1 MNTMA
6 NEKSKAEQYRDERK
20 ARIAKSAKKNAHS
33 MEARNTA
40 KKVVNKVISIVLC
53 AVIVLGVVAFSL
65 NYYGALQRVI
75 KIGGVGSDQSVTIA
89 EYEYYYM
96 RAYNQVRYQ
105 AQYYQYYYQT
115 SNGYDLT
122 LSPEE
127 QTQTTQDSDGNEITW
142 AEKLHDDTIDIIQL
156 HKAYYNEALKMGL
169 KLTKAD
175 EAFIDKQIE
184 DLRDEAE
191 SAGSSSSSSD
201 SESKVTY
208 SLNAYLRKVYGG
220 SINERFLR
228 KQLKVQ
234 VLAQKYL
241 TERTNEIA
249 DGYEQS
255 VIDAA
260 YKEDTATYDFVTFR
274 AYTFQTTELTQE
286 DDESDEDFTARQEKA
301 DAEVKQNAND
311 FYNAVTNDATF
322 AAKATELN
330 KDTEDYNV
338 DEETKYTMLK
348 SSIQS
353 SFSEDAATWL
363 FDSSTKEG
371 SKKLFSDE
379 DNGKYIVVL
388 ALAKPHQEQTVTAR
402 HILFLTTDESSGS
415 ELSEEEIAEKKKQAE
430 DVLKEF
436 NEGDKSEDSF
446 AALANEYNEDSGSS
460 STGGLYEHIY
470 PGQMVTEFNDWV
482 FDTNRKAG
490 DVEIV
495 KTDYGYHII
504 YFVAQDG
511 KDYYDSTIRS
521 SKASED
527 IETETK
533 ELQEGD
539 NYIVGIGPRRTEYA
553 EKRVLKK
560 IKYLVELSNSNSSSS
575 SYSAS

>member
-1 MNTMA
+1 MA

-115 SNGYDLT
+115 SNGYDLSLT
-122 LSPEE
+122 PEE
-127 QTQTTQDSDGNEITW
+127 QTQTTKDADGKEITW
-142 AEKLHDDTIDIIQL
+142 AEKLHEDTLEIIQL

-184 DLRDEAE
+184 DLRDEAK
-191 SAGSSSSSSD
+191 SAGSNSSSSN
-201 SESKVTY
+201 SENKVTY

-228 KQLKVQ
+228 KQLKIQ

-249 DGYEQS
+249 KDYDQKD
-255 VIDAA
+255 IDAE
-260 YKEDTATYDFVTFR
+260 YKKDTTAYDFVTFR
-274 AYTFQTTELTQE
+274 AYTFKTTELTKE
-286 DDESDEDFTARQEKA
+286 DNETDDALKARQAKA
-301 DAEVKQNAND
+301 NAEVKKNAND

-322 AAKATELN
+322 TAKAKELN
-330 KDTEDYNV
+330 KDTADYNV
-338 DEETKYTMLK
+338 DKETKYSMLK
-348 SSIQS
+348 STAQS
-353 SFSEDAATWL
+353 TFSEDAAKWL
-363 FDSSTKEG
+363 FDSSTKVG

-379 DNGKYIVVL
+379 ENGKYIVVL
-388 ALAKPHQEQTVTAR
+388 ALSKPHQEQTVTAR
-402 HILFLTTDESSGS
+402 HILFQTKDQSSGND
-415 ELSEEEIAEKKKQAE
+415 LSEEEIAKKKTQAE
-430 DVLKEF
+430 DVLKKF
-436 NEGDKSEDSF
+436 NEGDKTEDSF
-446 AALANEYNEDSGSS
+446 AALANEYNEDTGSS
-460 STGGLYEHIY
+460 SNGGLYEHIY

-482 FDTNRKAG
+482 FDANRKAG
-490 DVEIV
+490 DVELV
-495 KTDYGYHII
+495 ETDYGYHII
-504 YFVAQDG
+504 YFVAKDG
-511 KDYYDSTIRS
+511 KDYYDSAIRS
-521 SKASED
+521 SKANED

-533 ELQEGD
+533 ALQEGKD
-539 NYIVGIGPRRTEYA
+539 YVVGLGPRRMNYA

-560 IKYLVELSNSNSSSS
+560 IKYLVELSNANSSSS
-575 SYSAS
+575 AS

>member
-1 MNTMA
+1 MA

-115 SNGYDLT
+115 SNGYDLSLT
-122 LSPEE
+122 PEE
-127 QTQTTQDSDGNEITW
+127 QTQTTKDADGNEITW
-142 AEKLHDDTIDIIQL
+142 TEKLHEDTLEIIQL

-184 DLRDEAE
+184 DLRDEAK
-191 SAGSSSSSSD
+191 SAGSNSSSSD
-201 SESKVTY
+201 SENKVTY

-228 KQLKVQ
+228 KQLKIQ

-249 DGYEQS
+249 KGYDQKD
-255 VIDAA
+255 IDAE
-260 YKEDTATYDFVTFR
+260 YKKDTTAYDFVTFR
-274 AYTFQTTELTQE
+274 AYTFKTTELTKE
-286 DDESDEDFTARQEKA
+286 DNETDDALKARQAKA
-301 DAEVKQNAND
+301 NAEVKKNAND

-322 AAKATELN
+322 AAKAKELN
-330 KDTEDYNV
+330 KDTADYNV
-338 DEETKYTMLK
+338 DEETKYSMLK
-348 SSIQS
+348 STAQS
-353 SFSEDAATWL
+353 TFSEDAAKWL
-363 FDSSTKEG
+363 FDSSTKVG

-379 DNGKYIVVL
+379 ENGKYIVVL
-388 ALAKPHQEQTVTAR
+388 ALSKPHQEQTVTAR
-402 HILFLTTDESSGS
+402 HILFQTKDQSSGNA
-415 ELSEEEIAEKKKQAE
+415 LSEEEIAKKKTQAE
-430 DVLKEF
+430 DVLKKF
-436 NEGDKSEDSF
+436 NEGDKTEDSF
-446 AALANEYNEDSGSS
+446 AALANEYNEDTGSS
-460 STGGLYEHIY
+460 SNGGLYEHIY

-482 FDTNRKAG
+482 FDANRKAG
-490 DVEIV
+490 DVELV
-495 KTDYGYHII
+495 ETDYGYHII
-504 YFVAQDG
+504 YFVAKDG

-521 SKASED
+521 SKANED

-533 ELQEGD
+533 ALQEGKD
-539 NYIVGIGPRRTEYA
+539 YVVGLGPRRMNYA

-560 IKYLVELSNSNSSSS
+560 IKYLVELSNANSSSS
-575 SYSAS
+575 AS

>member
-1 MNTMA
+1 MA

-40 KKVVNKVISIVLC
+40 KKVANKVISIVLC

-75 KIGGVGSDQSVTIA
+75 KIGGVGSDQSVSIA

-115 SNGYDLT
+115 SNGYDLSLT
-122 LSPEE
+122 PEE
-127 QTQTTQDSDGNEITW
+127 QTQTTKDADGNEITW
-142 AEKLHDDTIDIIQL
+142 AEKLHEDTLEIIQL

-184 DLRDEAE
+184 DLRDEAK
-191 SAGSSSSSSD
+191 SAGSNSSSSN
-201 SESKVTY
+201 SENKVTY

-228 KQLKVQ
+228 KQLKIQ

-249 DGYEQS
+249 KDYDQKD
-255 VIDAA
+255 IDAE
-260 YKEDTATYDFVTFR
+260 YKKDTTAYDFVTFR
-274 AYTFQTTELTQE
+274 AYTFKTTELTKE
-286 DDESDEDFTARQEKA
+286 DNETDDALKDRQAKA
-301 DAEVKQNAND
+301 NAEVKKNAND

-322 AAKATELN
+322 TAKAKELN
-330 KDTEDYNV
+330 KDTADYNV
-338 DEETKYTMLK
+338 DKETKYSMLK
-348 SSIQS
+348 STAQS
-353 SFSEDAATWL
+353 TFSEDAAKWL
-363 FDSSTKEG
+363 FDSSTKVG

-379 DNGKYIVVL
+379 ENGKYIVVL
-388 ALAKPHQEQTVTAR
+388 ALSKPHQEQTVTAR
-402 HILFLTTDESSGS
+402 HILFQTKDQSSGKD
-415 ELSEEEIAEKKKQAE
+415 LSEEEIAKKKTQAE
-430 DVLKEF
+430 DVLKKF
-436 NEGDKSEDSF
+436 NEGDKTEDSF
-446 AALANEYNEDSGSS
+446 AALANEYNEDTGSS
-460 STGGLYEHIY
+460 SNGGLYEHIY

-482 FDTNRKAG
+482 FDANRKAG
-490 DVEIV
+490 DVELV
-495 KTDYGYHII
+495 ETDYGYHII
-504 YFVAQDG
+504 YFVAKDG
-511 KDYYDSTIRS
+511 KDYYDSAIRS
-521 SKASED
+521 SKANKD

-533 ELQEGD
+533 ALQEGKD
-539 NYIVGIGPRRTEYA
+539 YVVGLGPRRMNYA

-560 IKYLVELSNSNSSSS
+560 IKYLVELSNANSSSS
-575 SYSAS
+575 AR

>member
-115 SNGYDLT
+115 SNGYDLSLT
-122 LSPEE
+122 PEE
-127 QTQTTQDSDGNEITW
+127 QTQTTKDADGNEITW
-142 AEKLHDDTIDIIQL
+142 TEKLHEDTLEIIQL

-184 DLRDEAE
+184 DLRDEAK
-191 SAGSSSSSSD
+191 SAGSNSSSSN
-201 SESKVTY
+201 SENKVTY

-228 KQLKVQ
+228 KQLKIQ

-241 TERTNEIA
+241 TERTNEVA
-249 DGYEQS
+249 KGYDQKD
-255 VIDAA
+255 IDAE
-260 YKEDTATYDFVTFR
+260 YKKDTTAYDFVTFR
-274 AYTFQTTELTQE
+274 AYTFKTTELTKE
-286 DDESDEDFTARQEKA
+286 DNETDDALKARQAKA
-301 DAEVKQNAND
+301 NAEVKKNAND

-322 AAKATELN
+322 TAKAKELN
-330 KDTEDYNV
+330 KDTADYNV
-338 DEETKYTMLK
+338 DKETKYSMLK
-348 SSIQS
+348 STAQS
-353 SFSEDAATWL
+353 TFSEDAAKWL
-363 FDSSTKEG
+363 FDSSTKVG

-379 DNGKYIVVL
+379 ENGKYIVVL
-388 ALAKPHQEQTVTAR
+388 ALSKPHQEQTVTAR
-402 HILFLTTDESSGS
+402 HILFQTKDQSSGKD
-415 ELSEEEIAEKKKQAE
+415 LSEEEIAKKKTQAE
-430 DVLKEF
+430 DVLKKF
-436 NEGDKSEDSF
+436 NEGDKTEDSF
-446 AALANEYNEDSGSS
+446 AALANEYNEDTGSS
-460 STGGLYEHIY
+460 SNGGLYEHIY

-482 FDTNRKAG
+482 FDANRKAG
-490 DVEIV
+490 DVELV
-495 KTDYGYHII
+495 ETDYGYHII
-504 YFVAQDG
+504 YFVAKDG

-521 SKASED
+521 SKANED

-533 ELQEGD
+533 ALQEGKD
-539 NYIVGIGPRRTEYA
+539 YVVGLGPRRMNYA

-560 IKYLVELSNSNSSSS
+560 IKYLVELSNANSSSS
-575 SYSAS
+575 AS

>member
-115 SNGYDLT
+115 SNGYDLSLT
-122 LSPEE
+122 PEE
-127 QTQTTQDSDGNEITW
+127 QTQTTKDADGNEITW
-142 AEKLHDDTIDIIQL
+142 AEKLHEDTLEIIQL

-184 DLRDEAE
+184 DLRDEAK
-191 SAGSSSSSSD
+191 SAGSNSSSSN
-201 SESKVTY
+201 SENKVTY

-228 KQLKVQ
+228 KQLKIQ

-249 DGYEQS
+249 KDYDQKD
-255 VIDAA
+255 IDAE
-260 YKEDTATYDFVTFR
+260 YKKDTTAYDFATFR
-274 AYTFQTTELTQE
+274 AYTFKTTELTKE
-286 DDESDEDFTARQEKA
+286 DKETDDALKARQAKA
-301 DAEVKQNAND
+301 NAEVKKNAND

-322 AAKATELN
+322 TAKAKELN
-330 KDTEDYNV
+330 KDTADYNV
-338 DEETKYTMLK
+338 DKETKYSMLK
-348 SSIQS
+348 STAQS
-353 SFSEDAATWL
+353 TFSEDAAKWL
-363 FDSSTKEG
+363 FDSSTKVG

-379 DNGKYIVVL
+379 ENGKYIVVF
-388 ALAKPHQEQTVTAR
+388 ALSKPHQEQTVTAR
-402 HILFLTTDESSGS
+402 HILFQTKDQSSGKD
-415 ELSEEEIAEKKKQAE
+415 LSEEEIAKKKTQAE
-430 DVLKEF
+430 DVLKKF
-436 NEGDKSEDSF
+436 NEGDKTEDSF
-446 AALANEYNEDSGSS
+446 AALANEYNEDTGSS
-460 STGGLYEHIY
+460 SNGGLYEHIY

-482 FDTNRKAG
+482 FDANRKAG
-490 DVEIV
+490 DVELV
-495 KTDYGYHII
+495 ETDYGYHII
-504 YFVAQDG
+504 YFVAKDG
-511 KDYYDSTIRS
+511 KDYYDSAIRS
-521 SKASED
+521 SKANED

-533 ELQEGD
+533 ALQEGKD
-539 NYIVGIGPRRTEYA
+539 YVVGLGPRRMNYA

-560 IKYLVELSNSNSSSS
+560 IKYLVELSNANSSSS
-575 SYSAS
+575 AS

>member
-1 MNTMA
+1 MA

-40 KKVVNKVISIVLC
+40 RKVVNKVISIVLC

-115 SNGYDLT
+115 SNGYDLSLT
-122 LSPEE
+122 PEE
-127 QTQTTQDSDGNEITW
+127 QTQTTKDADGNEITW
-142 AEKLHDDTIDIIQL
+142 TEKLHEDTLEIIQL

-184 DLRDEAE
+184 DLRDEAK
-191 SAGSSSSSSD
+191 SAGSNSSSSD
-201 SESKVTY
+201 SKNKVTY

-228 KQLKVQ
+228 KQLKIQ

-241 TERTNEIA
+241 TERANEIA
-249 DGYEQS
+249 KGYDQKD
-255 VIDAA
+255 IDAE
-260 YKEDTATYDFVTFR
+260 YKKDTTAYDFVTFR
-274 AYTFQTTELTQE
+274 AYTFKTTELTKE
-286 DDESDEDFTARQEKA
+286 DNETDDALKARQAKA
-301 DAEVKQNAND
+301 NAEVKKNAND

-322 AAKATELN
+322 AAKAKELN
-330 KDTEDYNV
+330 KDTADYNV
-338 DEETKYTMLK
+338 DEETKYSMLK
-348 SSIQS
+348 STAQS
-353 SFSEDAATWL
+353 TFSEDAAKWL
-363 FDSSTKEG
+363 FDSSTKVG

-379 DNGKYIVVL
+379 ENGKYIVVL
-388 ALAKPHQEQTVTAR
+388 ALSKPHQEQTVTAR
-402 HILFLTTDESSGS
+402 HILFQTKDQSSGNA
-415 ELSEEEIAEKKKQAE
+415 LSEEEIAKKKTQAE
-430 DVLKEF
+430 DVLKKF
-436 NEGDKSEDSF
+436 NEGDKTEDSF
-446 AALANEYNEDSGSS
+446 AALANEYNEDTGSS
-460 STGGLYEHIY
+460 SNGGLYEHIY

-482 FDTNRKAG
+482 FDANRKAG
-490 DVEIV
+490 DVELV
-495 KTDYGYHII
+495 ETDYGYHII
-504 YFVAQDG
+504 YFVAKDG

-521 SKASED
+521 SKANED

-533 ELQEGD
+533 ALQEGKD
-539 NYIVGIGPRRTEYA
+539 YVVGLGPRRMNYA

-560 IKYLVELSNSNSSSS
+560 IKYLVELSNANSSSS
-575 SYSAS
+575 AS

>member
-40 KKVVNKVISIVLC
+40 KKVANKVISIVLC

-75 KIGGVGSDQSVTIA
+75 KIGGVGSDQSVSIA

-115 SNGYDLT
+115 SNGYDLSLT
-122 LSPEE
+122 PEE
-127 QTQTTQDSDGNEITW
+127 QTQTTKDADGNEITW
-142 AEKLHDDTIDIIQL
+142 AEKLHEDTLEIIQL

-184 DLRDEAE
+184 DLRDEAK
-191 SAGSSSSSSD
+191 SAGSNSSSSN
-201 SESKVTY
+201 SENKVTY

-228 KQLKVQ
+228 KQLKIQ

-249 DGYEQS
+249 KDYDQKD
-255 VIDAA
+255 IDAE
-260 YKEDTATYDFVTFR
+260 YKKDTTAYDFATFR
-274 AYTFQTTELTQE
+274 AYTFKTTELTKE
-286 DDESDEDFTARQEKA
+286 DKETDDALKARQAKA
-301 DAEVKQNAND
+301 NAEVKKNAND

-322 AAKATELN
+322 TAKAKELN
-330 KDTEDYNV
+330 KDTADYNV
-338 DEETKYTMLK
+338 DKETKYSMLK
-348 SSIQS
+348 STAQS
-353 SFSEDAATWL
+353 TFSEDAAKWL
-363 FDSSTKEG
+363 FDSSTKVG

-379 DNGKYIVVL
+379 ENGKYIVVL
-388 ALAKPHQEQTVTAR
+388 ALSKPHQEQTVTAR
-402 HILFLTTDESSGS
+402 HILFQTKDQNSGND
-415 ELSEEEIAEKKKQAE
+415 LSEEEIAKKKTQAE
-430 DVLKEF
+430 DVLKKF
-436 NEGDKSEDSF
+436 NEGDKTEDSF
-446 AALANEYNEDSGSS
+446 AALANEYNEDTGSS
-460 STGGLYEHIY
+460 SNGGLYEHIY

-482 FDTNRKAG
+482 FDANRKAG
-490 DVEIV
+490 DVELV
-495 KTDYGYHII
+495 ETDYGYHII
-504 YFVAQDG
+504 YFVAKDG
-511 KDYYDSTIRS
+511 KDYYDSAIRS
-521 SKASED
+521 SKANED

-533 ELQEGD
+533 ALQEGKD
-539 NYIVGIGPRRTEYA
+539 YVVGLGPRRMNYA

-560 IKYLVELSNSNSSSS
+560 IKYLVELSNANSSSS
-575 SYSAS
+575 AR

>member
-1 MNTMA
+1 MA

-115 SNGYDLT
+115 SNGYDLSLT
-122 LSPEE
+122 PEE
-127 QTQTTQDSDGNEITW
+127 QTQTTKDADGNEITW
-142 AEKLHDDTIDIIQL
+142 AEKLHEDTLEIIQL

-184 DLRDEAE
+184 DLRDEAK
-191 SAGSSSSSSD
+191 SAGSNSSSSN
-201 SESKVTY
+201 SENKVTY

-228 KQLKVQ
+228 KQLKIQ

-249 DGYEQS
+249 KGYDQKD
-255 VIDAA
+255 IDAE
-260 YKEDTATYDFVTFR
+260 YKKDTTAYDFVTFR
-274 AYTFQTTELTQE
+274 AYTFKTTELTKE
-286 DDESDEDFTARQEKA
+286 ENETDDALKARQAKA
-301 DAEVKQNAND
+301 NAEVKKNAND

-322 AAKATELN
+322 TAKAKELN
-330 KDTEDYNV
+330 KDTADYNV
-338 DEETKYTMLK
+338 DKETKYSMLK
-348 SSIQS
+348 STAQS
-353 SFSEDAATWL
+353 TFSEDAAKWL
-363 FDSSTKEG
+363 FDSSTKVG

-379 DNGKYIVVL
+379 ENGKYIVVL
-388 ALAKPHQEQTVTAR
+388 ALSKPHQEQTVTAR
-402 HILFLTTDESSGS
+402 HILFQTKDQSSGND
-415 ELSEEEIAEKKKQAE
+415 LSEEEIAKKKTQAE
-430 DVLKEF
+430 DVLKKF
-436 NEGDKSEDSF
+436 NEGDKTEDSF
-446 AALANEYNEDSGSS
+446 AALANEYNEDTGSS
-460 STGGLYEHIY
+460 SNGGLYEHIY

-482 FDTNRKAG
+482 FDANRKAG
-490 DVEIV
+490 DVELV
-495 KTDYGYHII
+495 ETDYGYHII
-504 YFVAQDG
+504 YFVAKDG
-511 KDYYDSTIRS
+511 KDYYDSAIRS
-521 SKASED
+521 SKANED

-533 ELQEGD
+533 ALQEGKD
-539 NYIVGIGPRRTEYA
+539 YVVGLGPRRMNYA

-560 IKYLVELSNSNSSSS
+560 IKYLVELSNANSSSS
-575 SYSAS
+575 AS

>member
-75 KIGGVGSDQSVTIA
+75 KIGGVGSDQSVSIA

-115 SNGYDLT
+115 SNGYDLSLT
-122 LSPEE
+122 PEE
-127 QTQTTQDSDGNEITW
+127 QTQTTKDADGNEITW
-142 AEKLHDDTIDIIQL
+142 VEKLHEDTLEIIQL

-184 DLRDEAE
+184 DLRDEAK
-191 SAGSSSSSSD
+191 SAGSNSSSSD
-201 SESKVTY
+201 SENKVTY

-228 KQLKVQ
+228 KQLKIQ

-249 DGYEQS
+249 KDYDQKD
-255 VIDAA
+255 IDAE
-260 YKEDTATYDFVTFR
+260 YKKDTTAYDFVTFR
-274 AYTFQTTELTQE
+274 AYTFKTTELTKE
-286 DDESDEDFTARQEKA
+286 DNETDDALKARQAKA
-301 DAEVKQNAND
+301 NAEVKKNAND

-322 AAKATELN
+322 TAKAKELN
-330 KDTEDYNV
+330 KDTADYNV
-338 DEETKYTMLK
+338 DKETKYSMLK
-348 SSIQS
+348 STAQS
-353 SFSEDAATWL
+353 TFSEDAAKWL
-363 FDSSTKEG
+363 FDSSTKVG

-379 DNGKYIVVL
+379 ENGKYIVVL
-388 ALAKPHQEQTVTAR
+388 ALSKPHQEQTVTAR
-402 HILFLTTDESSGS
+402 HILFQTKDQNSGND
-415 ELSEEEIAEKKKQAE
+415 LSEEEIAKKKTQAE
-430 DVLKEF
+430 DVLKKF
-436 NEGDKSEDSF
+436 NEGDKTEDSF
-446 AALANEYNEDSGSS
+446 AALANEYNEDTGSS
-460 STGGLYEHIY
+460 SNGGLYEHIY

-482 FDTNRKAG
+482 FDANRKAG
-490 DVEIV
+490 DVELV
-495 KTDYGYHII
+495 ETDYGYHII
-504 YFVAQDG
+504 YFVAKDG
-511 KDYYDSTIRS
+511 KDYYDSAIRS
-521 SKASED
+521 SKANED

-533 ELQEGD
+533 ALQEGKD
-539 NYIVGIGPRRTEYA
+539 YVVGLGPRRMNYA

-560 IKYLVELSNSNSSSS
+560 IKYLVELSNANSSSS
-575 SYSAS
+575 AR

>member
-75 KIGGVGSDQSVTIA
+75 KIGGVGSDQSVSIA

-115 SNGYDLT
+115 SNGYDLSLT
-122 LSPEE
+122 PEE
-127 QTQTTQDSDGNEITW
+127 QTQTTKDADGNEITW
-142 AEKLHDDTIDIIQL
+142 AEKLHEDTLEIIQL

-184 DLRDEAE
+184 DLRDEAK
-191 SAGSSSSSSD
+191 SAGSNSSSSN
-201 SESKVTY
+201 SENKVTY

-228 KQLKVQ
+228 KQLKIQ

-249 DGYEQS
+249 KDYDQKD
-255 VIDAA
+255 IDAE
-260 YKEDTATYDFVTFR
+260 YKKDTTAYDFVTFR
-274 AYTFQTTELTQE
+274 AYTFKTTELTKE
-286 DDESDEDFTARQEKA
+286 DNETDDALKARQAKA
-301 DAEVKQNAND
+301 NAEVKKNAND

-322 AAKATELN
+322 TAKAKELN
-330 KDTEDYNV
+330 KDTADYNV
-338 DEETKYTMLK
+338 DKETKYSMLK
-348 SSIQS
+348 STAQS
-353 SFSEDAATWL
+353 TFSEDAAKWL
-363 FDSSTKEG
+363 FDSSTKVG

-379 DNGKYIVVL
+379 ENGKYIVVL
-388 ALAKPHQEQTVTAR
+388 ALSKPHQEQTVTAR
-402 HILFLTTDESSGS
+402 HILFQTKDQSSGKD
-415 ELSEEEIAEKKKQAE
+415 LSEEEIAKKKTQAE
-430 DVLKEF
+430 DVLKKF
-436 NEGDKSEDSF
+436 NEGDKTEDSF
-446 AALANEYNEDSGSS
+446 AALANEYNEDTGSS
-460 STGGLYEHIY
+460 SNGGLYEHIY

-482 FDTNRKAG
+482 FDANRKAG
-490 DVEIV
+490 DVELV
-495 KTDYGYHII
+495 ETDYGYHII
-504 YFVAQDG
+504 YFVAKDG
-511 KDYYDSTIRS
+511 KDYYDSAIRS
-521 SKASED
+521 SKANED

-533 ELQEGD
+533 ALQEGKD
-539 NYIVGIGPRRTEYA
+539 YVVGLGPRRMNYA

-560 IKYLVELSNSNSSSS
+560 IKYLVELSNANSSSS
-575 SYSAS
+575 AS

>member
-1 MNTMA
+1 MA

-75 KIGGVGSDQSVTIA
+75 KIGGVGSDQSVSIA

-115 SNGYDLT
+115 SNYDLSLT
-122 LSPEE
+122 PEE
-127 QTQTTQDSDGNEITW
+127 QTQTTKDADGNEITW
-142 AEKLHDDTIDIIQL
+142 VEKLHEDTLEIIQL

-184 DLRDEAE
+184 DLRDEAK
-191 SAGSSSSSSD
+191 SAGSNSSSSN
-201 SESKVTY
+201 SENKVTY

-228 KQLKVQ
+228 KQLKIQ

-249 DGYEQS
+249 KDYDQKE
-255 VIDAA
+255 IDAE
-260 YKEDTATYDFVTFR
+260 YKKDTTAYDFATFR
-274 AYTFQTTELTQE
+274 AYTFKTTELTKE
-286 DDESDEDFTARQEKA
+286 DNETDDALKARQAKA
-301 DAEVKQNAND
+301 NAEVKKNAND

-322 AAKATELN
+322 TAKAKELN
-330 KDTEDYNV
+330 KDTADYNV
-338 DEETKYTMLK
+338 DKETKYSMLK
-348 SSIQS
+348 STAQS
-353 SFSEDAATWL
+353 TFSEDAAKWL
-363 FDSSTKEG
+363 FDSSTKVG

-379 DNGKYIVVL
+379 ENGKYIVVL
-388 ALAKPHQEQTVTAR
+388 ALSKPHQEQTVTAR
-402 HILFLTTDESSGS
+402 HILFQTKDQNSGND
-415 ELSEEEIAEKKKQAE
+415 LSEEEIAKKKTQAE
-430 DVLKEF
+430 DVLKKF
-436 NEGDKSEDSF
+436 NEGDKTEDSF
-446 AALANEYNEDSGSS
+446 AALANEYNEDTGSS
-460 STGGLYEHIY
+460 SNGGLYEHIY

-482 FDTNRKAG
+482 FDANRKAG
-490 DVEIV
+490 DVELV
-495 KTDYGYHII
+495 ETDFGYHII
-504 YFVAQDG
+504 YFVAKDG
-511 KDYYDSTIRS
+511 KDYYDSAIRS
-521 SKASED
+521 SKANED

-533 ELQEGD
+533 ALQEGKD
-539 NYIVGIGPRRTEYA
+539 YVVGLGPRRMNYA

-560 IKYLVELSNSNSSSS
+560 IKYLVELSNANSSSS
-575 SYSAS
+575 AR

>member
-1 MNTMA
+1 MA

-40 KKVVNKVISIVLC
+40 KKVANKVISIVLC

-75 KIGGVGSDQSVTIA
+75 KIGGVGSDQSVSIA

-115 SNGYDLT
+115 SNGYDLSLT
-122 LSPEE
+122 PEE
-127 QTQTTQDSDGNEITW
+127 QTQTTKDADGNEITW
-142 AEKLHDDTIDIIQL
+142 AEKLHEDTLEIIQL

-184 DLRDEAE
+184 DLRDEAK
-191 SAGSSSSSSD
+191 SAGSNSSSSN
-201 SESKVTY
+201 SENKVTY

-228 KQLKVQ
+228 KQLKIQ

-249 DGYEQS
+249 KDYDQKD
-255 VIDAA
+255 IDAE
-260 YKEDTATYDFVTFR
+260 YKKDTTAYDFATFR
-274 AYTFQTTELTQE
+274 AYTFKTTELTKE
-286 DDESDEDFTARQEKA
+286 DNETDDALKARQAKA
-301 DAEVKQNAND
+301 NAEVKKNAND

-322 AAKATELN
+322 TAKAKELN
-330 KDTEDYNV
+330 KDTADYNV
-338 DEETKYTMLK
+338 DKETKYSMLK
-348 SSIQS
+348 STAQS
-353 SFSEDAATWL
+353 TFSEDAAKWL
-363 FDSSTKEG
+363 FDSSTKVG

-379 DNGKYIVVL
+379 ENGKYIVVL
-388 ALAKPHQEQTVTAR
+388 ALSKPHQEQTVTAR
-402 HILFLTTDESSGS
+402 HILFQTKDQSSGND
-415 ELSEEEIAEKKKQAE
+415 LSEEEIAKKKTQAE
-430 DVLKEF
+430 DVLKKF
-436 NEGDKSEDSF
+436 NEGDKTEDSF
-446 AALANEYNEDSGSS
+446 AALANEYNEDTGSS
-460 STGGLYEHIY
+460 SNGGLYEHIY

-482 FDTNRKAG
+482 FDANRKAG
-490 DVEIV
+490 DVELV
-495 KTDYGYHII
+495 ETDYGYHII
-504 YFVAQDG
+504 YFVAKDG
-511 KDYYDSTIRS
+511 KDYYDSAIRS
-521 SKASED
+521 SKANED

-533 ELQEGD
+533 ALQEGKD
-539 NYIVGIGPRRTEYA
+539 YVVGLGPRRMNYA

-560 IKYLVELSNSNSSSS
+560 IKYLVELSNANSSSS
-575 SYSAS
+575 AS

>member
-1 MNTMA
+1 MA

-115 SNGYDLT
+115 SNGYDLSLT
-122 LSPEE
+122 PEE
-127 QTQTTQDSDGNEITW
+127 QTQTTKDADGNEITW
-142 AEKLHDDTIDIIQL
+142 TEKLHEDTLEIIQL

-184 DLRDEAE
+184 DLRDEAK
-191 SAGSSSSSSD
+191 SAGSNSSSSD
-201 SESKVTY
+201 SKNKVTY

-228 KQLKVQ
+228 KQLKIQ

-249 DGYEQS
+249 KGYDQKD
-255 VIDAA
+255 IDAE
-260 YKEDTATYDFVTFR
+260 YKKDTAAYDFVTFR
-274 AYTFQTTELTQE
+274 AYTFKTTELTKE
-286 DDESDEDFTARQEKA
+286 DNETDDALKARQAKA
-301 DAEVKQNAND
+301 NAEVKKNAND

-322 AAKATELN
+322 AAKAKELN
-330 KDTEDYNV
+330 KDTADYNV
-338 DEETKYTMLK
+338 DEETKYSMLK
-348 SSIQS
+348 STAQS
-353 SFSEDAATWL
+353 TFSEDAAKWL
-363 FDSSTKEG
+363 FDSSTKVG

-379 DNGKYIVVL
+379 ENGKYIVVL
-388 ALAKPHQEQTVTAR
+388 ALSKPHQEQTVTAR
-402 HILFLTTDESSGS
+402 HILFQTKDQSSGNA
-415 ELSEEEIAEKKKQAE
+415 LSEEEIAKKKTQAE
-430 DVLKEF
+430 DVLKKF
-436 NEGDKSEDSF
+436 NEGDKTEDSF
-446 AALANEYNEDSGSS
+446 AALANEYNEDTGSS
-460 STGGLYEHIY
+460 SNGGLYEHIY

-482 FDTNRKAG
+482 FDANRKAG
-490 DVEIV
+490 DVELV
-495 KTDYGYHII
+495 ETDYGYHII
-504 YFVAQDG
+504 YFVAKDG

-521 SKASED
+521 SKANED

-533 ELQEGD
+533 ALQEGKD
-539 NYIVGIGPRRTEYA
+539 YVVGLGPRRMNYA

-560 IKYLVELSNSNSSSS
+560 IKYLVELSNANSSSS
-575 SYSAS
+575 AS

>member
-1 MNTMA
+1 MA

-115 SNGYDLT
+115 SNGYDLSLT
-122 LSPEE
+122 PEE
-127 QTQTTQDSDGNEITW
+127 QTQTTKDADGNEITW
-142 AEKLHDDTIDIIQL
+142 TEKLHEDTLEIIQL

-184 DLRDEAE
+184 DLRDEAK
-191 SAGSSSSSSD
+191 SAGSNSSSSN
-201 SESKVTY
+201 SENKVTY

-228 KQLKVQ
+228 KQLKIQ

-249 DGYEQS
+249 KGYDQKD
-255 VIDAA
+255 IDAE
-260 YKEDTATYDFVTFR
+260 YKKDTTAYDFVTFR
-274 AYTFQTTELTQE
+274 AYTFKTTELTKE
-286 DDESDEDFTARQEKA
+286 DNETDDALKARQAKA
-301 DAEVKQNAND
+301 NAEVKKNAND

-322 AAKATELN
+322 AAKAKELN
-330 KDTEDYNV
+330 KDTADYNV
-338 DEETKYTMLK
+338 DKETKYSMLK
-348 SSIQS
+348 STAQS
-353 SFSEDAATWL
+353 TFSEDAAKWL
-363 FDSSTKEG
+363 FDSSTKVG

-379 DNGKYIVVL
+379 ENGKYIVVL
-388 ALAKPHQEQTVTAR
+388 ALSKPHQEQTVTAR
-402 HILFLTTDESSGS
+402 HILFQTKDQNSGND
-415 ELSEEEIAEKKKQAE
+415 LSEEEIAKKKTQAE
-430 DVLKEF
+430 DVLKKF
-436 NEGDKSEDSF
+436 NEGDKTEDSF
-446 AALANEYNEDSGSS
+446 AALANEYNEDTGSS
-460 STGGLYEHIY
+460 SNGGLYEHIY

-482 FDTNRKAG
+482 FDANRKAG
-490 DVEIV
+490 DVELV
-495 KTDYGYHII
+495 ETDYGYHII
-504 YFVAQDG
+504 YFVAKDG
-511 KDYYDSTIRS
+511 KDYYDSAIRS
-521 SKASED
+521 SKANED

-533 ELQEGD
+533 ALQEGKD
-539 NYIVGIGPRRTEYA
+539 YVVGLGPRRMNYA

-560 IKYLVELSNSNSSSS
+560 IKYLVELSNANSSSS
-575 SYSAS
+575 AS

>member
-1 MNTMA
+1 MA

-75 KIGGVGSDQSVTIA
+75 KIGGVGSDQSVSIA

-115 SNGYDLT
+115 SNGYDLSLT
-122 LSPEE
+122 PEE
-127 QTQTTQDSDGNEITW
+127 QTQTTKDADGNEITW
-142 AEKLHDDTIDIIQL
+142 AEKLHEDTLEIIQL

-184 DLRDEAE
+184 DLRDEAK
-191 SAGSSSSSSD
+191 SAGSNSSSSN
-201 SESKVTY
+201 SENKVTY

-228 KQLKVQ
+228 KQLKIQ

-249 DGYEQS
+249 KDYDQKD
-255 VIDAA
+255 IDAE
-260 YKEDTATYDFVTFR
+260 YKKDTTAYDFVTFR
-274 AYTFQTTELTQE
+274 AYTFKTTELTKE
-286 DDESDEDFTARQEKA
+286 DNETDDALKARQAKA
-301 DAEVKQNAND
+301 NAEVKKNAND

-322 AAKATELN
+322 TAKAKELN
-330 KDTEDYNV
+330 KDTADYNV
-338 DEETKYTMLK
+338 DKETKYSMLK
-348 SSIQS
+348 STAQS
-353 SFSEDAATWL
+353 TFSEDAAKWL
-363 FDSSTKEG
+363 FDSSTKVG

-379 DNGKYIVVL
+379 ENGKYIVVL
-388 ALAKPHQEQTVTAR
+388 ALSKPHQEQTVTAR
-402 HILFLTTDESSGS
+402 HILFQTKDQSSGKD
-415 ELSEEEIAEKKKQAE
+415 LSEEEIAKKKTQAE
-430 DVLKEF
+430 DVLKKF
-436 NEGDKSEDSF
+436 NEGDKTEDSF
-446 AALANEYNEDSGSS
+446 AALANEYNEDTGSS
-460 STGGLYEHIY
+460 SNGGLYEHIY

-482 FDTNRKAG
+482 FDANRKAG
-490 DVEIV
+490 DVELV
-495 KTDYGYHII
+495 ETDYGYHII
-504 YFVAQDG
+504 YFVAKDG
-511 KDYYDSTIRS
+511 KDYYDSAIRS
-521 SKASED
+521 SKANED

-533 ELQEGD
+533 ALQEGKD
-539 NYIVGIGPRRTEYA
+539 YVVGLGPRRMNYA

-560 IKYLVELSNSNSSSS
+560 IKYLVELSNANSSSS
-575 SYSAS
+575 AS

>member
-1 MNTMA
+1 MA

-115 SNGYDLT
+115 SNGYDLSLT
-122 LSPEE
+122 PEE
-127 QTQTTQDSDGNEITW
+127 QTQTTKDADGNEITW
-142 AEKLHDDTIDIIQL
+142 AEKLHEDTLEIIQL

-184 DLRDEAE
+184 DLRDEAK
-191 SAGSSSSSSD
+191 SAGSNSSSSN
-201 SESKVTY
+201 SENKVTY

-228 KQLKVQ
+228 KQLKIQ

-249 DGYEQS
+249 KDYDQKD
-255 VIDAA
+255 IDAE
-260 YKEDTATYDFVTFR
+260 YKKDTTAYDFVTFR
-274 AYTFQTTELTQE
+274 AYTFKTTELTKE
-286 DDESDEDFTARQEKA
+286 DNETDDALKARQAKA
-301 DAEVKQNAND
+301 NAEVKKNAND

-322 AAKATELN
+322 TAKAKELN
-330 KDTEDYNV
+330 KDTADYNV
-338 DEETKYTMLK
+338 DKETKYSMLK
-348 SSIQS
+348 STAQS
-353 SFSEDAATWL
+353 TFSEDAAKWL
-363 FDSSTKEG
+363 FDSSTKVG
-371 SKKLFSDE
+371 SKKLFSDAE
-379 DNGKYIVVL
+379 NGKYIVVL
-388 ALAKPHQEQTVTAR
+388 ALSKPHQEQTVTAR
-402 HILFLTTDESSGS
+402 HILFQTKDQSSGND
-415 ELSEEEIAEKKKQAE
+415 LSEEEIAKKKTQAE
-430 DVLKEF
+430 DVLKKF
-436 NEGDKSEDSF
+436 NEGDKTEDSF
-446 AALANEYNEDSGSS
+446 AALANEYNEDTGSS
-460 STGGLYEHIY
+460 SNGGLYEHIY

-482 FDTNRKAG
+482 FDANRKAG
-490 DVEIV
+490 DVELV
-495 KTDYGYHII
+495 ETDYGYHII
-504 YFVAQDG
+504 YFVAKDG
-511 KDYYDSTIRS
+511 KDYYDSAIRS
-521 SKASED
+521 SKANKD

-533 ELQEGD
+533 ALQEGKD
-539 NYIVGIGPRRTEYA
+539 YVVGLGSRRMNYA

-560 IKYLVELSNSNSSSS
+560 IKYLVELSNANSSSS
-575 SYSAS
+575 AS

>member
-115 SNGYDLT
+115 SNYDLSLT
-122 LSPEE
+122 PEE
-127 QTQTTQDSDGNEITW
+127 QTQTTKDADGNEITW
-142 AEKLHDDTIDIIQL
+142 VEKLHEDTLEIIQL

-184 DLRDEAE
+184 DLRDEAK
-191 SAGSSSSSSD
+191 SAGSNSSSSN
-201 SESKVTY
+201 SENKVTY

-228 KQLKVQ
+228 KQLKIQ

-249 DGYEQS
+249 KDYDQKD
-255 VIDAA
+255 IDAE
-260 YKEDTATYDFVTFR
+260 YKKDTTAYDFVTFR
-274 AYTFQTTELTQE
+274 AYTFKTTELTKE
-286 DDESDEDFTARQEKA
+286 DNETDDALKARQAKA
-301 DAEVKQNAND
+301 NAEVKKNAND

-322 AAKATELN
+322 TAKAKELN
-330 KDTEDYNV
+330 KDTADYNV
-338 DEETKYTMLK
+338 DKETKYSMLK
-348 SSIQS
+348 STAQS
-353 SFSEDAATWL
+353 TFSEDAAKWL
-363 FDSSTKEG
+363 FDSSTKVG

-379 DNGKYIVVL
+379 ENGKYIVVL
-388 ALAKPHQEQTVTAR
+388 ALSKPHQEQTVTAR
-402 HILFLTTDESSGS
+402 HILFQTKDQNSGND
-415 ELSEEEIAEKKKQAE
+415 LSEEEIAKKKTQAE
-430 DVLKEF
+430 DVLKKF
-436 NEGDKSEDSF
+436 NEGDKTEDSF
-446 AALANEYNEDSGSS
+446 AALANEYNEDTGSS
-460 STGGLYEHIY
+460 SNGGLYEHIY

-482 FDTNRKAG
+482 FDANRKAG
-490 DVEIV
+490 DVELV
-495 KTDYGYHII
+495 ETDFGYHII
-504 YFVAQDG
+504 YFVAKDG
-511 KDYYDSTIRS
+511 KDYYDSAIRS
-521 SKASED
+521 SKANKD

-533 ELQEGD
+533 ALQEGKD
-539 NYIVGIGPRRTEYA
+539 YVVGLGPRRMNYA

-560 IKYLVELSNSNSSSS
+560 IKYLVELSNANSSSS
-575 SYSAS
+575 AR

>member
-40 KKVVNKVISIVLC
+40 KKVANKVISIVLC

-75 KIGGVGSDQSVTIA
+75 KIGGVGSDQSVSIA

-115 SNGYDLT
+115 SNGYDLSLT
-122 LSPEE
+122 PEE
-127 QTQTTQDSDGNEITW
+127 QTQTTKDADGNEITW
-142 AEKLHDDTIDIIQL
+142 AEKLHEDTLEIIQL

-184 DLRDEAE
+184 DLRDEAK
-191 SAGSSSSSSD
+191 SAGSNSSSSN
-201 SESKVTY
+201 SENKVTY

-228 KQLKVQ
+228 KQLKIQ

-249 DGYEQS
+249 KDYDQKD
-255 VIDAA
+255 IDAE
-260 YKEDTATYDFVTFR
+260 YKKDTTAYDFVTFR
-274 AYTFQTTELTQE
+274 AYTFKTTELTKE
-286 DDESDEDFTARQEKA
+286 DNETDDALKARQAKA
-301 DAEVKQNAND
+301 NAEVKKNAND

-322 AAKATELN
+322 TAKAKELN
-330 KDTEDYNV
+330 KDTADYNV
-338 DEETKYTMLK
+338 DKETKYSMLK
-348 SSIQS
+348 STAQS
-353 SFSEDAATWL
+353 TFSEDAAKWL
-363 FDSSTKEG
+363 FDSSTKVG

-379 DNGKYIVVL
+379 ENGKYIVVL
-388 ALAKPHQEQTVTAR
+388 ALSKPHQEQTVTAR
-402 HILFLTTDESSGS
+402 HILFQTKDQSSGND
-415 ELSEEEIAEKKKQAE
+415 LSEEEIAKKKTQAE
-430 DVLKEF
+430 DVLKKF
-436 NEGDKSEDSF
+436 NEGDKTEDSF
-446 AALANEYNEDSGSS
+446 AALANEYNEDTGSS
-460 STGGLYEHIY
+460 SNGGLYEHIY

-482 FDTNRKAG
+482 FDANRKAG
-490 DVEIV
+490 DVELV
-495 KTDYGYHII
+495 ETDYGYHII
-504 YFVAQDG
+504 YFVAKDG
-511 KDYYDSTIRS
+511 KDYYDSAIRS
-521 SKASED
+521 SKANKD

-533 ELQEGD
+533 ALQEGKD
-539 NYIVGIGPRRTEYA
+539 YVVGLGPRRMNYA

-560 IKYLVELSNSNSSSS
+560 IKYLVELSNANSSSS
-575 SYSAS
+575 AR

>member
-1 MNTMA
+1 MA

-40 KKVVNKVISIVLC
+40 KKVANKVISIVLC

-75 KIGGVGSDQSVTIA
+75 KIGGVGSDQSVSIA

-115 SNGYDLT
+115 SNGYDLSLT
-122 LSPEE
+122 PEE
-127 QTQTTQDSDGNEITW
+127 QTQTTKDADGNEITW
-142 AEKLHDDTIDIIQL
+142 VEKLHEDTLEIIQL

-184 DLRDEAE
+184 DLRDEAK
-191 SAGSSSSSSD
+191 SAGSNSSSSD
-201 SESKVTY
+201 SENKVTY

-228 KQLKVQ
+228 KQLKIQ

-249 DGYEQS
+249 KDYDQKD
-255 VIDAA
+255 IDAE
-260 YKEDTATYDFVTFR
+260 YKKDTTAYDFATFR
-274 AYTFQTTELTQE
+274 AYTFKTTELTKE
-286 DDESDEDFTARQEKA
+286 DKETDDALKARQAKA
-301 DAEVKQNAND
+301 NAEVKKNAND

-322 AAKATELN
+322 TAKAKELN
-330 KDTEDYNV
+330 KDTADYNV
-338 DEETKYTMLK
+338 DKETKYSMLK
-348 SSIQS
+348 STAQS
-353 SFSEDAATWL
+353 TFSEDAAKWL
-363 FDSSTKEG
+363 FDSSTKVG

-379 DNGKYIVVL
+379 ENGKYIVVL
-388 ALAKPHQEQTVTAR
+388 ALSKPHQEQTVTAR
-402 HILFLTTDESSGS
+402 HILFQTKDQNSGND
-415 ELSEEEIAEKKKQAE
+415 LSEEEIAKKKTQAE
-430 DVLKEF
+430 DVLKKF
-436 NEGDKSEDSF
+436 NEGDKTEDSF
-446 AALANEYNEDSGSS
+446 AALANEYNEDTGSS
-460 STGGLYEHIY
+460 SNGGLYEHIY

-482 FDTNRKAG
+482 FDANRKAG
-490 DVEIV
+490 DVELV
-495 KTDYGYHII
+495 ETDFGYHII
-504 YFVAQDG
+504 YFVAKDG
-511 KDYYDSTIRS
+511 KDYYDSAIRS
-521 SKASED
+521 SKANKD

-533 ELQEGD
+533 ALQEGKD
-539 NYIVGIGPRRTEYA
+539 YVVGLGPRRMNYA

-560 IKYLVELSNSNSSSS
+560 IKYLVELSNANSSSS
-575 SYSAS
+575 AR

>member
-1 MNTMA
+1 MA

-40 KKVVNKVISIVLC
+40 KKVANKVISIVLC

-75 KIGGVGSDQSVTIA
+75 KIGGVGSDQSVSIA

-115 SNGYDLT
+115 SNGYDLSLT
-122 LSPEE
+122 PEE
-127 QTQTTQDSDGNEITW
+127 QTQTTKDADGNEITW
-142 AEKLHDDTIDIIQL
+142 AEKLHEDTLEIIQL

-184 DLRDEAE
+184 DLRDEAK
-191 SAGSSSSSSD
+191 SAGSNSSSSN
-201 SESKVTY
+201 SENKVTY

-228 KQLKVQ
+228 KQLKIQ

-249 DGYEQS
+249 KDYDQKD
-255 VIDAA
+255 IDAE
-260 YKEDTATYDFVTFR
+260 YKKDTTAYDFATFR
-274 AYTFQTTELTQE
+274 AYTFKTTELTKE
-286 DDESDEDFTARQEKA
+286 DKETDDALKARQAKA
-301 DAEVKQNAND
+301 NAEVKKNAND

-322 AAKATELN
+322 TAKAKELN
-330 KDTEDYNV
+330 KDTADYNV
-338 DEETKYTMLK
+338 DKETKYSMLK
-348 SSIQS
+348 STAQS
-353 SFSEDAATWL
+353 TFSEDAAKWL
-363 FDSSTKEG
+363 FDSSTKVG

-379 DNGKYIVVL
+379 ENGKYIVVL
-388 ALAKPHQEQTVTAR
+388 ALSKPHQEQTVTAR
-402 HILFLTTDESSGS
+402 HILFQTKDQNSGND
-415 ELSEEEIAEKKKQAE
+415 LSEEEIAKKKTQAE
-430 DVLKEF
+430 DVLKKF
-436 NEGDKSEDSF
+436 NEGDKTEDSF
-446 AALANEYNEDSGSS
+446 AALANEYNEDTGSS
-460 STGGLYEHIY
+460 SNGGLYEHIY

-482 FDTNRKAG
+482 FDANRKAG
-490 DVEIV
+490 DVELV
-495 KTDYGYHII
+495 ETDFGYHII
-504 YFVAQDG
+504 YFVAKDG
-511 KDYYDSTIRS
+511 KDYYDSAIRS
-521 SKASED
+521 SKANED

-533 ELQEGD
+533 ALQEGKD
-539 NYIVGIGPRRTEYA
+539 YVVGLGPRRMNYA

-560 IKYLVELSNSNSSSS
+560 IKYLVELSNANSSSS
-575 SYSAS
+575 AR

>member
-1 MNTMA
+1 MA

-115 SNGYDLT
+115 SNGYDLSLT
-122 LSPEE
+122 PEE
-127 QTQTTQDSDGNEITW
+127 QTQTTKDADGNEITW
-142 AEKLHDDTIDIIQL
+142 AEKLHEDTLEIIQL

-184 DLRDEAE
+184 DLRDEAK
-191 SAGSSSSSSD
+191 SAGSNSSSSN
-201 SESKVTY
+201 SENKVTY

-228 KQLKVQ
+228 KQLKIQ

-249 DGYEQS
+249 KGYDQKD
-255 VIDAA
+255 IDAE
-260 YKEDTATYDFVTFR
+260 YKKDTTAYDFVTFR
-274 AYTFQTTELTQE
+274 AYTFKTTELTKE
-286 DDESDEDFTARQEKA
+286 DNETDDALKARQAKA
-301 DAEVKQNAND
+301 NAEVKKNAND

-322 AAKATELN
+322 TAKAKELN
-330 KDTEDYNV
+330 KDTADYNV
-338 DEETKYTMLK
+338 DKETKYSMLK
-348 SSIQS
+348 STAQS
-353 SFSEDAATWL
+353 TFSEDAAKWL
-363 FDSSTKEG
+363 FDSSTKVG

-379 DNGKYIVVL
+379 ENGKYIVVL
-388 ALAKPHQEQTVTAR
+388 ALSKPHQEQTVTAR
-402 HILFLTTDESSGS
+402 HILFQTKDQNSGND
-415 ELSEEEIAEKKKQAE
+415 LSEEEIAKKKTQAE
-430 DVLKEF
+430 DVLKKF
-436 NEGDKSEDSF
+436 NEGDKTEDSF
-446 AALANEYNEDSGSS
+446 AALANEYNEDTGSS
-460 STGGLYEHIY
+460 SNGGLYEHIY

-482 FDTNRKAG
+482 FDANRKAG
-490 DVEIV
+490 DVELV
-495 KTDYGYHII
+495 ETDYGYHII
-504 YFVAQDG
+504 YFVAKDG
-511 KDYYDSTIRS
+511 KDYYDSAIRS
-521 SKASED
+521 SKANED

-533 ELQEGD
+533 ALQEGKD
-539 NYIVGIGPRRTEYA
+539 YVVGLGPRRMNYA

-560 IKYLVELSNSNSSSS
+560 IKYLVELSNANSSSS
-575 SYSAS
+575 AR

>member
-1 MNTMA
+1 MA

-115 SNGYDLT
+115 SNGYDLSLT
-122 LSPEE
+122 PEE
-127 QTQTTQDSDGNEITW
+127 QTQTTKDADGNEITW
-142 AEKLHDDTIDIIQL
+142 AEKLHEDTLEIIQL

-184 DLRDEAE
+184 DLRDEAK
-191 SAGSSSSSSD
+191 SAGSNSSSSN
-201 SESKVTY
+201 SENKVTY

-228 KQLKVQ
+228 KQLKIQ

-249 DGYEQS
+249 KDYDQKD
-255 VIDAA
+255 IDAE
-260 YKEDTATYDFVTFR
+260 YKKDTTAYDFVTFR
-274 AYTFQTTELTQE
+274 AYTFKTTELTKE
-286 DDESDEDFTARQEKA
+286 DNETDDALKARQAKA
-301 DAEVKQNAND
+301 NAEVKKNAND

-322 AAKATELN
+322 TAKAKELN
-330 KDTEDYNV
+330 KDTADYNV
-338 DEETKYTMLK
+338 DKETKYSMLK
-348 SSIQS
+348 STAQS
-353 SFSEDAATWL
+353 TFSEDAAKWL
-363 FDSSTKEG
+363 FDSSTKVG

-379 DNGKYIVVL
+379 ENGKYIVVF
-388 ALAKPHQEQTVTAR
+388 ALSKPHQEQTVTAR
-402 HILFLTTDESSGS
+402 HILFQTKDQNSGND
-415 ELSEEEIAEKKKQAE
+415 LSEEEIAKKKTQAE
-430 DVLKEF
+430 DVLKKF
-436 NEGDKSEDSF
+436 NEGDKTEDSF
-446 AALANEYNEDSGSS
+446 AALANEYNEDTGSS
-460 STGGLYEHIY
+460 SNGGLYEHIY

-482 FDTNRKAG
+482 FDANRKAG
-490 DVEIV
+490 DVELV
-495 KTDYGYHII
+495 ETDYGYHII
-504 YFVAQDG
+504 YFVAKDG
-511 KDYYDSTIRS
+511 KDYYDSAIRS
-521 SKASED
+521 SKANED

-533 ELQEGD
+533 ALQEGKD
-539 NYIVGIGPRRTEYA
+539 YVVGLGPRRMNYA

-560 IKYLVELSNSNSSSS
+560 IKYLVELSNANSSSS
-575 SYSAS
+575 AS

>member
-1 MNTMA
+1 MA

-75 KIGGVGSDQSVTIA
+75 KIGGVGSDQSVSIA

-115 SNGYDLT
+115 SNGYDLSLT
-122 LSPEE
+122 PEE
-127 QTQTTQDSDGNEITW
+127 QTQTTKDADGNEITW
-142 AEKLHDDTIDIIQL
+142 AEKLHEDTLEIIQL

-184 DLRDEAE
+184 DLRDEAK
-191 SAGSSSSSSD
+191 SAGSNSSSSN
-201 SESKVTY
+201 SENKVTY

-228 KQLKVQ
+228 KQLKIQ

-241 TERTNEIA
+241 TERTNEVA
-249 DGYEQS
+249 KGYDQKD
-255 VIDAA
+255 IDAE
-260 YKEDTATYDFVTFR
+260 YKKDTTAYDFVTFR
-274 AYTFQTTELTQE
+274 AYTFKTTELTKE
-286 DDESDEDFTARQEKA
+286 DNETDDALKARQAKA
-301 DAEVKQNAND
+301 NAEVKKNAND

-322 AAKATELN
+322 TAKAKELN
-330 KDTEDYNV
+330 KDTADYNV
-338 DEETKYTMLK
+338 DEETKYSMLK
-348 SSIQS
+348 STAQS
-353 SFSEDAATWL
+353 TFSEDAAKWL
-363 FDSSTKEG
+363 FDSSTKVG

-379 DNGKYIVVL
+379 ENGKYIVVL
-388 ALAKPHQEQTVTAR
+388 ALSKPHQEQTVTAR
-402 HILFLTTDESSGS
+402 HILFQTKDQSSGNA
-415 ELSEEEIAEKKKQAE
+415 LSEEEIAKKKTQAE
-430 DVLKEF
+430 DVLKKF
-436 NEGDKSEDSF
+436 NEGDKTEDSF
-446 AALANEYNEDSGSS
+446 AALANEYNEDTGSS
-460 STGGLYEHIY
+460 SNGGLYEHIY

-482 FDTNRKAG
+482 FDANRKAG
-490 DVEIV
+490 DVELV
-495 KTDYGYHII
+495 ETDYGYHII
-504 YFVAQDG
+504 YFVAKDG

-521 SKASED
+521 SKANED

-533 ELQEGD
+533 ALQEGKD
-539 NYIVGIGPRRTEYA
+539 YVVGLGPRRMNYA

-560 IKYLVELSNSNSSSS
+560 IKYLVELSNANSSSS
-575 SYSAS
+575 AS

>member
-1 MNTMA
+1 MA

-40 KKVVNKVISIVLC
+40 KKVANKVISIVLC

-75 KIGGVGSDQSVTIA
+75 KIGGVGSDQSVSIA

-115 SNGYDLT
+115 SNGYDLSLT
-122 LSPEE
+122 PEE
-127 QTQTTQDSDGNEITW
+127 QTQTTKDADGNEITW
-142 AEKLHDDTIDIIQL
+142 AEKLHEDTLEIIQL

-184 DLRDEAE
+184 GLRDEAK
-191 SAGSSSSSSD
+191 SAGSNSSSSN
-201 SESKVTY
+201 SENKVTY

-228 KQLKVQ
+228 KQLKIQ

-249 DGYEQS
+249 KDYDQKD
-255 VIDAA
+255 IDAE
-260 YKEDTATYDFVTFR
+260 YKKDTTAYDFATFR
-274 AYTFQTTELTQE
+274 AYTFKTTELTKE
-286 DDESDEDFTARQEKA
+286 DKETDDALKARQAKA
-301 DAEVKQNAND
+301 NAEVKKNAND

-322 AAKATELN
+322 TAKAKELN
-330 KDTEDYNV
+330 KDTADYNV
-338 DEETKYTMLK
+338 DKETKYSMLK
-348 SSIQS
+348 STAQS
-353 SFSEDAATWL
+353 TFSEDAAKWL
-363 FDSSTKEG
+363 FDSSTKVG

-379 DNGKYIVVL
+379 ENGKYIVVL
-388 ALAKPHQEQTVTAR
+388 ALSKPHQEQTVTAR
-402 HILFLTTDESSGS
+402 HILFQTKDQNSGND
-415 ELSEEEIAEKKKQAE
+415 LSEEEIAKKKTQAE
-430 DVLKEF
+430 DVLKKF
-436 NEGDKSEDSF
+436 NEGDKTEDSF
-446 AALANEYNEDSGSS
+446 AALANEYNEDTGSS
-460 STGGLYEHIY
+460 SNGGLYEHIY

-482 FDTNRKAG
+482 FDANRKAG
-490 DVEIV
+490 DVELV
-495 KTDYGYHII
+495 ETDFGYHII
-504 YFVAQDG
+504 YFVAKDG
-511 KDYYDSTIRS
+511 KDYYDSAIRS
-521 SKASED
+521 SKANKD

-533 ELQEGD
+533 ALQEGKD
-539 NYIVGIGPRRTEYA
+539 YVVGLGPRRMNYA

-560 IKYLVELSNSNSSSS
+560 IKYLVELSNANSSSS
-575 SYSAS
+575 AR

>member
-1 MNTMA
+1 MA

-75 KIGGVGSDQSVTIA
+75 KIGGVGSDQSVSIA

-115 SNGYDLT
+115 SNYDLSLT
-122 LSPEE
+122 PEE
-127 QTQTTQDSDGNEITW
+127 QTQTTKDADGNEITW
-142 AEKLHDDTIDIIQL
+142 VEKLHEDTLEIIQL

-184 DLRDEAE
+184 DLRDEAK
-191 SAGSSSSSSD
+191 SAGSNSSSSN
-201 SESKVTY
+201 SENKVTY

-228 KQLKVQ
+228 KQLKIQ

-249 DGYEQS
+249 KDYDQKD
-255 VIDAA
+255 IDAE
-260 YKEDTATYDFVTFR
+260 YKKDTTAYDFVTFR
-274 AYTFQTTELTQE
+274 AYTFKTTELTKE
-286 DDESDEDFTARQEKA
+286 DNETDDALKARQAKA
-301 DAEVKQNAND
+301 NAEVKKNAND

-322 AAKATELN
+322 TAKAKELN
-330 KDTEDYNV
+330 KDTADYNV
-338 DEETKYTMLK
+338 DKETKYSMLK
-348 SSIQS
+348 STAKST
-353 SFSEDAATWL
+353 FSEDAAKWL
-363 FDSSTKEG
+363 FDSSTKVG

-379 DNGKYIVVL
+379 ENGKYIVVL
-388 ALAKPHQEQTVTAR
+388 ALSKPHQEQTVTAR
-402 HILFLTTDESSGS
+402 HILFQTKDQSSGND
-415 ELSEEEIAEKKKQAE
+415 LSEEEIAKKKTQAE
-430 DVLKEF
+430 DVLKKF
-436 NEGDKSEDSF
+436 NEGDKTEDSF
-446 AALANEYNEDSGSS
+446 AALANEYNEDTGSS
-460 STGGLYEHIY
+460 SNGGLYEHIY

-482 FDTNRKAG
+482 FDANRKAG
-490 DVEIV
+490 DVELV
-495 KTDYGYHII
+495 ETDYGYHII
-504 YFVAQDG
+504 YFVAKDG
-511 KDYYDSTIRS
+511 KDYYDSAIRS
-521 SKASED
+521 SKANKD

-533 ELQEGD
+533 ALQEGKD
-539 NYIVGIGPRRTEYA
+539 YVVGLGPRRMNYA

-560 IKYLVELSNSNSSSS
+560 IKYLVELSNANSSSS
-575 SYSAS
+575 AR

>member
-1 MNTMA
+1 MA

-115 SNGYDLT
+115 SNGYDLSLT
-122 LSPEE
+122 PEE
-127 QTQTTQDSDGNEITW
+127 QTQTTKDADGNEITW
-142 AEKLHDDTIDIIQL
+142 AEKLHEDTLEIIQL

-184 DLRDEAE
+184 DLRDEAK
-191 SAGSSSSSSD
+191 SAGSNSSSSN
-201 SESKVTY
+201 SENKVTY

-228 KQLKVQ
+228 KQLKIQ

-249 DGYEQS
+249 KDYDQKD
-255 VIDAA
+255 IDAE
-260 YKEDTATYDFVTFR
+260 YKKDTTAYDFATFR
-274 AYTFQTTELTQE
+274 AYTFKTTELTKE
-286 DDESDEDFTARQEKA
+286 DKETDDALKARQAKA
-301 DAEVKQNAND
+301 NAEVKKNAND

-322 AAKATELN
+322 TAKAKELN
-330 KDTEDYNV
+330 KDTADYNV
-338 DEETKYTMLK
+338 DKETKYSMLK
-348 SSIQS
+348 STAQS
-353 SFSEDAATWL
+353 TFSEDAAKWL
-363 FDSSTKEG
+363 FDSSTKVG

-379 DNGKYIVVL
+379 ENGKYIVVL
-388 ALAKPHQEQTVTAR
+388 ALSKPHQEQTVTAR
-402 HILFLTTDESSGS
+402 HILFQTKDQSSGND
-415 ELSEEEIAEKKKQAE
+415 LSEEEIAKKKNQAE
-430 DVLKEF
+430 DVLKKF
-436 NEGDKSEDSF
+436 NEGDKTEDSF
-446 AALANEYNEDSGSS
+446 AALANEYNEDTGSS
-460 STGGLYEHIY
+460 SNGGLYEHIY

-482 FDTNRKAG
+482 FDANRKAG
-490 DVEIV
+490 DVELV
-495 KTDYGYHII
+495 ETDYGYHII
-504 YFVAQDG
+504 YFVAKDG
-511 KDYYDSTIRS
+511 KDYYDSAIRS
-521 SKASED
+521 SKANKD

-533 ELQEGD
+533 ALQEGKD
-539 NYIVGIGPRRTEYA
+539 YVVGLGPRRMNYA

-560 IKYLVELSNSNSSSS
+560 IKYLVELSNANSSSS
-575 SYSAS
+575 AR

>member
-1 MNTMA
+1 MA

-75 KIGGVGSDQSVTIA
+75 KIGGVGSDQSVSIA

-115 SNGYDLT
+115 SNYDLSLT
-122 LSPEE
+122 PEE
-127 QTQTTQDSDGNEITW
+127 QTQTTKDADGNEITW
-142 AEKLHDDTIDIIQL
+142 VEKLHEDTLEIIQL

-184 DLRDEAE
+184 DLRDEAK
-191 SAGSSSSSSD
+191 SAGSNSSSSD
-201 SESKVTY
+201 SENKVTY

-228 KQLKVQ
+228 KQLKIQ

-249 DGYEQS
+249 KDYDQKD
-255 VIDAA
+255 IDAE
-260 YKEDTATYDFVTFR
+260 YKKDTTAYDFATFR
-274 AYTFQTTELTQE
+274 AYTFKTTELTKE
-286 DDESDEDFTARQEKA
+286 DNETDDALKARQAKA
-301 DAEVKQNAND
+301 NAEVKKNAND

-322 AAKATELN
+322 TAKAKELN
-330 KDTEDYNV
+330 KDTADYNV
-338 DEETKYTMLK
+338 DKETKYSMLK
-348 SSIQS
+348 STAQS
-353 SFSEDAATWL
+353 TFSEDAAKWL
-363 FDSSTKEG
+363 FDSSTKVG

-379 DNGKYIVVL
+379 ENGKYIVVL
-388 ALAKPHQEQTVTAR
+388 ALSKPHQEQTVTAR
-402 HILFLTTDESSGS
+402 HILFQTKDQSSGND
-415 ELSEEEIAEKKKQAE
+415 LSEEEIAKKKTQAE
-430 DVLKEF
+430 DVLKKF
-436 NEGDKSEDSF
+436 NEGDKTEDSF
-446 AALANEYNEDSGSS
+446 AALANEYNEDTGSS
-460 STGGLYEHIY
+460 SNGGLYEHIY

-482 FDTNRKAG
+482 FDANRKAG
-490 DVEIV
+490 DVELV
-495 KTDYGYHII
+495 ETDFGYHII
-504 YFVAQDG
+504 YFVAKDG
-511 KDYYDSTIRS
+511 KDYYDSAIRS
-521 SKASED
+521 SKANKD

-533 ELQEGD
+533 ALQEGKD
-539 NYIVGIGPRRTEYA
+539 YVVGLGPRRMNYA

-560 IKYLVELSNSNSSSS
+560 IKYLVELSNANSSSS
-575 SYSAS
+575 AR

>member
-1 MNTMA
+1 MA

-40 KKVVNKVISIVLC
+40 KKVANKVISIVLC

-75 KIGGVGSDQSVTIA
+75 KIGGVGSDQSVSIA

-115 SNGYDLT
+115 SNGYDLSLT
-122 LSPEE
+122 PEE
-127 QTQTTQDSDGNEITW
+127 QTQTTKDADGNEITW
-142 AEKLHDDTIDIIQL
+142 VEKLHEDTLEIIQL

-184 DLRDEAE
+184 DLRDEAK
-191 SAGSSSSSSD
+191 SAGSNSSSSN
-201 SESKVTY
+201 SENKVTY

-228 KQLKVQ
+228 KQLKIQ

-249 DGYEQS
+249 KDYDQKD
-255 VIDAA
+255 IDAE
-260 YKEDTATYDFVTFR
+260 YKKDTTAYDFVTFR
-274 AYTFQTTELTQE
+274 AYTFKTTELTKE
-286 DDESDEDFTARQEKA
+286 DKETDDALKARQAKA
-301 DAEVKQNAND
+301 NAEVKKNAND

-322 AAKATELN
+322 TAKAKELN
-330 KDTEDYNV
+330 KDTADYNV
-338 DEETKYTMLK
+338 DKETKYSMLK
-348 SSIQS
+348 STAQS
-353 SFSEDAATWL
+353 TFSEDAAKWL
-363 FDSSTKEG
+363 FDSSTKVG

-379 DNGKYIVVL
+379 ENGKYIVVL
-388 ALAKPHQEQTVTAR
+388 ALSKPHQEQTVTAR
-402 HILFLTTDESSGS
+402 HILFQTKDQSSGND
-415 ELSEEEIAEKKKQAE
+415 LSEEEIAKKKTQAE
-430 DVLKEF
+430 DVLKKF
-436 NEGDKSEDSF
+436 NEGDKTEDSF
-446 AALANEYNEDSGSS
+446 AALANEYNEDTGSS
-460 STGGLYEHIY
+460 SNGGLYEHIY

-482 FDTNRKAG
+482 FDANRKAG
-490 DVEIV
+490 DVELV
-495 KTDYGYHII
+495 ETDYGYHII
-504 YFVAQDG
+504 YFVAKDG
-511 KDYYDSTIRS
+511 KDYYDSAIRS
-521 SKASED
+521 SKANKD

-533 ELQEGD
+533 ALQEGKD
-539 NYIVGIGPRRTEYA
+539 YVVGLGPRRMNYA

-560 IKYLVELSNSNSSSS
+560 IKYLVELSNANSSSS
-575 SYSAS
+575 AR

>member
-115 SNGYDLT
+115 SNGYDLSLT
-122 LSPEE
+122 PEE
-127 QTQTTQDSDGNEITW
+127 QTQTTKDADGNEITW
-142 AEKLHDDTIDIIQL
+142 TEKLHEDTLEIIQL

-184 DLRDEAE
+184 DLRDEAK
-191 SAGSSSSSSD
+191 SAGSNSSSSN
-201 SESKVTY
+201 SENKVTY

-228 KQLKVQ
+228 KQLKIQ

-249 DGYEQS
+249 KGYDQKD
-255 VIDAA
+255 IDAE
-260 YKEDTATYDFVTFR
+260 YKKDTTAYDFVTFR
-274 AYTFQTTELTQE
+274 AYTFKTTELTKE
-286 DDESDEDFTARQEKA
+286 DNETDDALKARQAKA
-301 DAEVKQNAND
+301 DAEVKKNAND

-322 AAKATELN
+322 AAKAKELN
-330 KDTEDYNV
+330 KDTADYNV
-338 DEETKYTMLK
+338 DEETKYSMLK
-348 SSIQS
+348 STAQS
-353 SFSEDAATWL
+353 TFSEDAAKWL
-363 FDSSTKEG
+363 FDSSTKVG

-379 DNGKYIVVL
+379 ENGKYIVVL
-388 ALAKPHQEQTVTAR
+388 ALSKPHQEQTVTAR
-402 HILFLTTDESSGS
+402 HILFQTKDQNSGND
-415 ELSEEEIAEKKKQAE
+415 LSEEEIAKKKTQAE
-430 DVLKEF
+430 DVLKKF
-436 NEGDKSEDSF
+436 NEGDKTEDSF
-446 AALANEYNEDSGSS
+446 AALANEYNEDTGSS
-460 STGGLYEHIY
+460 SNGGLYEHIY

-482 FDTNRKAG
+482 FDANRKAG
-490 DVEIV
+490 DVELV
-495 KTDYGYHII
+495 ETDFGYHII
-504 YFVAQDG
+504 YFVAKDG
-511 KDYYDSTIRS
+511 KDYYDSAIRS
-521 SKASED
+521 SKANKD

-533 ELQEGD
+533 ALQEGKD
-539 NYIVGIGPRRTEYA
+539 YVVGLGPRRMNYA

-560 IKYLVELSNSNSSSS
+560 IKYLVELSNANSSSS
-575 SYSAS
+575 AR

>member
-1 MNTMA
+1 MA

-75 KIGGVGSDQSVTIA
+75 KIGGVGSDQSVSIA

-115 SNGYDLT
+115 SNGYDLSLT
-122 LSPEE
+122 PEE
-127 QTQTTQDSDGNEITW
+127 QTQTTKDADGNEITW
-142 AEKLHDDTIDIIQL
+142 AEKLHEDTLEIIQL

-184 DLRDEAE
+184 DLRDEAK
-191 SAGSSSSSSD
+191 SAGSNSSSSN
-201 SESKVTY
+201 SENKVTY

-228 KQLKVQ
+228 KQLKIQ

-249 DGYEQS
+249 KDYDQKD
-255 VIDAA
+255 IDAE
-260 YKEDTATYDFVTFR
+260 YKKDTTAYDFATFR
-274 AYTFQTTELTQE
+274 AYTFKTTELTKE
-286 DDESDEDFTARQEKA
+286 DKETDDALKARQAKA
-301 DAEVKQNAND
+301 NAEVKKNAND

-322 AAKATELN
+322 TAKAKELN
-330 KDTEDYNV
+330 KDTADYNV
-338 DEETKYTMLK
+338 DKETKYSMLK
-348 SSIQS
+348 STAQS
-353 SFSEDAATWL
+353 TFSEDAAKWL
-363 FDSSTKEG
+363 FDSSTKVG

-379 DNGKYIVVL
+379 ENGKYIVVL
-388 ALAKPHQEQTVTAR
+388 ALSKPHQEQTVTAR
-402 HILFLTTDESSGS
+402 HILFQTKDQNSAND
-415 ELSEEEIAEKKKQAE
+415 LSEEEIAKKKTQAE
-430 DVLKEF
+430 DVLKKF
-436 NEGDKSEDSF
+436 NEGDKTEDSF
-446 AALANEYNEDSGSS
+446 AALANEYNEDTGSS
-460 STGGLYEHIY
+460 SNGGLYEHIY

-482 FDTNRKAG
+482 FDANRKAG
-490 DVEIV
+490 DVELV
-495 KTDYGYHII
+495 ETDYGYHII
-504 YFVAQDG
+504 YFVAKDG
-511 KDYYDSTIRS
+511 KDYYDSAIRS
-521 SKASED
+521 SKANED

-533 ELQEGD
+533 ALQEGKD
-539 NYIVGIGPRRTEYA
+539 YVVGLGPRRMNYA

-560 IKYLVELSNSNSSSS
+560 IKYLVELSNANSSSS
-575 SYSAS
+575 AR

>member
-1 MNTMA
+1 MA

-115 SNGYDLT
+115 SNGYDLSLT
-122 LSPEE
+122 PEE
-127 QTQTTQDSDGNEITW
+127 QTQTTKDADGNEITW
-142 AEKLHDDTIDIIQL
+142 AEKLHEDTLEIIQL

-184 DLRDEAE
+184 DLRDEAK
-191 SAGSSSSSSD
+191 SAGSNSSSSN
-201 SESKVTY
+201 SENKVTY

-228 KQLKVQ
+228 KQLKIQ

-249 DGYEQS
+249 KDYDQKD
-255 VIDAA
+255 IDAE
-260 YKEDTATYDFVTFR
+260 YKKDTTAYDFVTFR
-274 AYTFQTTELTQE
+274 AYTFKTTELTKE
-286 DDESDEDFTARQEKA
+286 DNETDDALKARQAKA
-301 DAEVKQNAND
+301 NAEVKKNAND

-322 AAKATELN
+322 TAKAKELN
-330 KDTEDYNV
+330 KDTADYNV
-338 DEETKYTMLK
+338 DKETKYSMLK
-348 SSIQS
+348 STAQS
-353 SFSEDAATWL
+353 TFSEDAAKWL
-363 FDSSTKEG
+363 FDSSTKVG

-379 DNGKYIVVL
+379 ENGKYIVVF
-388 ALAKPHQEQTVTAR
+388 ALSKPHQEQTVTAR
-402 HILFLTTDESSGS
+402 HILFQTKDQSSGND
-415 ELSEEEIAEKKKQAE
+415 LSEEEIAKKKTQAE
-430 DVLKEF
+430 DVLKKF
-436 NEGDKSEDSF
+436 NEGDKTEDSF
-446 AALANEYNEDSGSS
+446 AALANEYNEDTGSS
-460 STGGLYEHIY
+460 SNGGLYEHIY

-482 FDTNRKAG
+482 FDANRKAG
-490 DVEIV
+490 DVELV
-495 KTDYGYHII
+495 ETDYGYHII
-504 YFVAQDG
+504 YFVAKDG
-511 KDYYDSTIRS
+511 KDYYDSAIRS
-521 SKASED
+521 SKANED

-533 ELQEGD
+533 ALQEGKD
-539 NYIVGIGPRRTEYA
+539 YVVGLGPRRMNYA

-560 IKYLVELSNSNSSSS
+560 IKYLVELSNANSSSS
-575 SYSAS
+575 AS

>member
-1 MNTMA
+1 MA

-40 KKVVNKVISIVLC
+40 KKVANKVISIVLC

-75 KIGGVGSDQSVTIA
+75 KIGGVGSDQSVSIA

-115 SNGYDLT
+115 SNGYDLSLT
-122 LSPEE
+122 PEE
-127 QTQTTQDSDGNEITW
+127 QTQTTKDADGNEITW
-142 AEKLHDDTIDIIQL
+142 AEKLHEDTLEIIQL

-184 DLRDEAE
+184 DLRDEAK
-191 SAGSSSSSSD
+191 SAGSNSSSSN
-201 SESKVTY
+201 SENKVTY

-228 KQLKVQ
+228 KQLKIQ

-249 DGYEQS
+249 KDYDQKD
-255 VIDAA
+255 IDAE
-260 YKEDTATYDFVTFR
+260 YKKDTTAYDFATFR
-274 AYTFQTTELTQE
+274 AYTFKTTELTKE
-286 DDESDEDFTARQEKA
+286 DKETDDALKARQAKA
-301 DAEVKQNAND
+301 NAEVKKNAND

-322 AAKATELN
+322 TAKAKELN
-330 KDTEDYNV
+330 KDTADYNV
-338 DEETKYTMLK
+338 DKETKYSMLK
-348 SSIQS
+348 STAQS
-353 SFSEDAATWL
+353 TFSEDAAKWL
-363 FDSSTKEG
+363 FDSSTKVG

-379 DNGKYIVVL
+379 ENGKYIVVL
-388 ALAKPHQEQTVTAR
+388 ALSKPHQEQTVTAR
-402 HILFLTTDESSGS
+402 HILFQTKDQNSGND
-415 ELSEEEIAEKKKQAE
+415 LSEEEIAKKKTQAE
-430 DVLKEF
+430 DVLKKF
-436 NEGDKSEDSF
+436 NEGDKTEDSF
-446 AALANEYNEDSGSS
+446 AALANEYNEDTGSS
-460 STGGLYEHIY
+460 SNGGLYEHIY

-482 FDTNRKAG
+482 FDANRKAG
-490 DVEIV
+490 DVELV
-495 KTDYGYHII
+495 ETDFGYHII
-504 YFVAQDG
+504 YFVAKDG
-511 KDYYDSTIRS
+511 KDYYDSAIRS
-521 SKASED
+521 SKANKD

-533 ELQEGD
+533 ALQEGKD
-539 NYIVGIGPRRTEYA
+539 YVVGLGPRRMNYA

-560 IKYLVELSNSNSSSS
+560 IKYLVELSNANSSSS
-575 SYSAS
+575 AR

>member
-1 MNTMA
+1 MA

-75 KIGGVGSDQSVTIA
+75 KIGGVGSDQSVSIA

-115 SNGYDLT
+115 SNGYDLSLT
-122 LSPEE
+122 PEE
-127 QTQTTQDSDGNEITW
+127 QTQTTKDADGNEITW
-142 AEKLHDDTIDIIQL
+142 AEKLHEDTLEIIQL

-184 DLRDEAE
+184 DLRDEAK
-191 SAGSSSSSSD
+191 SAGSNSSSSN
-201 SESKVTY
+201 SENKVTY

-228 KQLKVQ
+228 KQLKIQ

-249 DGYEQS
+249 KDYDQKD
-255 VIDAA
+255 IDAE
-260 YKEDTATYDFVTFR
+260 YKKDTTAYDFATFR
-274 AYTFQTTELTQE
+274 AYTFKTTELTKE
-286 DDESDEDFTARQEKA
+286 DKETDDALKARQAKA
-301 DAEVKQNAND
+301 NAEVKKNAND

-322 AAKATELN
+322 TAKAKELN
-330 KDTEDYNV
+330 KDTADYNV
-338 DEETKYTMLK
+338 DKETKYSMLK
-348 SSIQS
+348 STAQS
-353 SFSEDAATWL
+353 TFSEDAAKWL
-363 FDSSTKEG
+363 FDSSTKVG

-379 DNGKYIVVL
+379 ENGKYIVVL
-388 ALAKPHQEQTVTAR
+388 ALSKPHQEQTVTAR
-402 HILFLTTDESSGS
+402 HILFQTKDQNSGND
-415 ELSEEEIAEKKKQAE
+415 LSEEEIAKKKTQAE
-430 DVLKEF
+430 DVLKKF
-436 NEGDKSEDSF
+436 NEGDKTEDSF
-446 AALANEYNEDSGSS
+446 AALANEYNEDTGSS
-460 STGGLYEHIY
+460 SNGGLYEHIY

-482 FDTNRKAG
+482 FDANRKAG
-490 DVEIV
+490 DVELV
-495 KTDYGYHII
+495 ETDFGYHII
-504 YFVAQDG
+504 YFVAKDG
-511 KDYYDSTIRS
+511 KDYYDSAIRS
-521 SKASED
+521 SKANED

-533 ELQEGD
+533 ALQEGKD
-539 NYIVGIGPRRTEYA
+539 YVVGLGPRRMNYA

-560 IKYLVELSNSNSSSS
+560 IKYLVELSNANSSSS
-575 SYSAS
+575 AR

>member
-1 MNTMA
+1 MA

-75 KIGGVGSDQSVTIA
+75 KIGGVGSDQSVSIA

-115 SNGYDLT
+115 SNYDLSLT
-122 LSPEE
+122 PEE
-127 QTQTTQDSDGNEITW
+127 QTQTTKDADGNEITW
-142 AEKLHDDTIDIIQL
+142 VEKLHEDTLEIIQL

-184 DLRDEAE
+184 DLRDEAK
-191 SAGSSSSSSD
+191 SAGSNSSSSD
-201 SESKVTY
+201 SENKVTY

-228 KQLKVQ
+228 KQLKIQ

-249 DGYEQS
+249 KDYDQKD
-255 VIDAA
+255 IDAE
-260 YKEDTATYDFVTFR
+260 YKKDTTAYDFATFR
-274 AYTFQTTELTQE
+274 AYTFKTTELTKE
-286 DDESDEDFTARQEKA
+286 DNETDDALKARQAKA
-301 DAEVKQNAND
+301 NAEVKKNAND

-322 AAKATELN
+322 TAKAKELN
-330 KDTEDYNV
+330 KDTADYNV
-338 DEETKYTMLK
+338 DKETKYSMLK
-348 SSIQS
+348 STAQS
-353 SFSEDAATWL
+353 TFSEDAAKWL
-363 FDSSTKEG
+363 FDSSTKVG

-379 DNGKYIVVL
+379 ENGKYIVVL
-388 ALAKPHQEQTVTAR
+388 ALSKPHQEQTVTAR
-402 HILFLTTDESSGS
+402 HILFQTKDQNSGND
-415 ELSEEEIAEKKKQAE
+415 LSEEEIAKKKTQAE
-430 DVLKEF
+430 DVLKKF
-436 NEGDKSEDSF
+436 NEGDKTEDSF
-446 AALANEYNEDSGSS
+446 AALANEYNEDTGSS
-460 STGGLYEHIY
+460 SNGGLYEHIY

-482 FDTNRKAG
+482 FDANRKAG
-490 DVEIV
+490 DVELV
-495 KTDYGYHII
+495 ETDFGYHII
-504 YFVAQDG
+504 YFVAKDG
-511 KDYYDSTIRS
+511 KDYYDSAIRS
-521 SKASED
+521 SKANKD

-533 ELQEGD
+533 ALQEGKD
-539 NYIVGIGPRRTEYA
+539 YVVGLGPRRMNYA

-560 IKYLVELSNSNSSSS
+560 IKYLVELSNANSSSS
-575 SYSAS
+575 AR

>member
-1 MNTMA
+1 MA

-40 KKVVNKVISIVLC
+40 KKVANKVISIVLC

-75 KIGGVGSDQSVTIA
+75 KIGGVGSDQSVSIA

-115 SNGYDLT
+115 SNGYDLSLT
-122 LSPEE
+122 PEE
-127 QTQTTQDSDGNEITW
+127 QTQTTKDADGNEITW
-142 AEKLHDDTIDIIQL
+142 DEKLHEDTLEIIQL

-184 DLRDEAE
+184 DLRDEAK
-191 SAGSSSSSSD
+191 SAGSNSSSSN
-201 SESKVTY
+201 SENKITY

-228 KQLKVQ
+228 KQLKIQ

-249 DGYEQS
+249 KDYDQKD
-255 VIDAA
+255 IDAE
-260 YKEDTATYDFVTFR
+260 YKKDTTAYDFATFR
-274 AYTFQTTELTQE
+274 AYTFKTTELTKE
-286 DDESDEDFTARQEKA
+286 DKETDDALKARQAKA
-301 DAEVKQNAND
+301 NAEVKKNAND

-322 AAKATELN
+322 TAKAKELN
-330 KDTEDYNV
+330 KDTADYNV
-338 DEETKYTMLK
+338 DKETKYSMLK
-348 SSIQS
+348 STAQS
-353 SFSEDAATWL
+353 TFSEDAAKWL
-363 FDSSTKEG
+363 FDSSTKVG

-379 DNGKYIVVL
+379 ENGKYIVVL
-388 ALAKPHQEQTVTAR
+388 ALSKPHQEQTVTAR
-402 HILFLTTDESSGS
+402 HILFQTKDQNSGND
-415 ELSEEEIAEKKKQAE
+415 LSEEEIAKKKTQAE
-430 DVLKEF
+430 DVLKKF
-436 NEGDKSEDSF
+436 NEGDKTEDSF
-446 AALANEYNEDSGSS
+446 AALANEYNEDTGSS
-460 STGGLYEHIY
+460 SNGGLYEHIY

-482 FDTNRKAG
+482 FDANRKAG
-490 DVEIV
+490 DVELV
-495 KTDYGYHII
+495 ETDFGYHII
-504 YFVAQDG
+504 YFVAKDG
-511 KDYYDSTIRS
+511 KDYYDSAIRS
-521 SKASED
+521 SKANED

-533 ELQEGD
+533 ALQEGKD
-539 NYIVGIGPRRTEYA
+539 YVVGLGPRRMNYA

-560 IKYLVELSNSNSSSS
+560 IKYLVELSNANSSSS
-575 SYSAS
+575 AR

>member
-115 SNGYDLT
+115 SNGYDLSLT
-122 LSPEE
+122 PEE
-127 QTQTTQDSDGNEITW
+127 QTQTTKDADGNEITW
-142 AEKLHDDTIDIIQL
+142 TEKLHEDTLEIIQL

-184 DLRDEAE
+184 DLRDEAK
-191 SAGSSSSSSD
+191 SAGSNSSSSN
-201 SESKVTY
+201 SENKVTY

-228 KQLKVQ
+228 KQLKIQ

-249 DGYEQS
+249 KGYDQKD
-255 VIDAA
+255 IDAE
-260 YKEDTATYDFVTFR
+260 YKKDTTAYDFVTFR
-274 AYTFQTTELTQE
+274 AYTFKTTELTKE
-286 DDESDEDFTARQEKA
+286 DNETDDALKARQAKA
-301 DAEVKQNAND
+301 NAEVKKNAND

-322 AAKATELN
+322 AAKAKELN
-330 KDTEDYNV
+330 KDTADYNV
-338 DEETKYTMLK
+338 DKETKYSMLK
-348 SSIQS
+348 STAQS
-353 SFSEDAATWL
+353 TFSEDAAKWL
-363 FDSSTKEG
+363 FDSSTKVG

-379 DNGKYIVVL
+379 ENGKYIVVL
-388 ALAKPHQEQTVTAR
+388 ALSKPHQEQTVTAR
-402 HILFLTTDESSGS
+402 HILFQTKDQNSGND
-415 ELSEEEIAEKKKQAE
+415 LSEEEIAKKKTQAE
-430 DVLKEF
+430 DVLKKF
-436 NEGDKSEDSF
+436 NEGDKTEDSF
-446 AALANEYNEDSGSS
+446 AALANEYNEDTGSS
-460 STGGLYEHIY
+460 SNGGLYEHIY

-482 FDTNRKAG
+482 FDANRKAG
-490 DVEIV
+490 DVELV
-495 KTDYGYHII
+495 ETDYGYHII
-504 YFVAQDG
+504 YFVAKDG
-511 KDYYDSTIRS
+511 KDYYDSAIRS
-521 SKASED
+521 SKANED

-533 ELQEGD
+533 ALQEGKD
-539 NYIVGIGPRRTEYA
+539 YVVGLGPRRMNYA

-560 IKYLVELSNSNSSSS
+560 IKYLVELSNANSSSS
-575 SYSAS
+575 AS